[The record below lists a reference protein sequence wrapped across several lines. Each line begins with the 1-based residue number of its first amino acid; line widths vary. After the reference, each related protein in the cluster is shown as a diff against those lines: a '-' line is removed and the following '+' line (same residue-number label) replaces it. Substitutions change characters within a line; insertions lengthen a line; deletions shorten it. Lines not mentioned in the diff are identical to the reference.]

1 MDKVKKGLCSGEN
14 CNKGR
19 TVLGVSAIG
28 LGLVSRDRMK
38 KVYSL
43 DVYGDTAN
51 VWQNRG
57 REGGTLGLLKCPEK
71 SE

>member
-1 MDKVKKGLCSGEN
+1 M
-14 CNKGR
+14 
-19 TVLGVSAIG
+19 LGVSAIG

-43 DVYGDTAN
+43 DVYGDTSY